1 MTLGTLVL
9 NGILLG
15 AALAVDAFS
24 VSVANAINEAKMPGK
39 RAAFI
44 AAVFG
49 VFQALMPMAGWVC
62 VRFVASIFSAFEKW
76 IPWIAALL
84 LFIIGVKMIMEGIKH
99 PGEDEVVIT
108 SHAILFAQGVATSI
122 DALSVGFAIAGLSFP
137 AALAESLIIGLVTF
151 GICLTG
157 LFLGKKLGAAVRGRA
172 SVLGGLI
179 LIFIGIMGLI
189 R

>member
-1 MTLGTLVL
+1 
-9 NGILLG
+9 
-15 AALAVDAFS
+15 
-24 VSVANAINEAKMPGK
+24 
-39 RAAFI
+39 
-44 AAVFG
+44 
-49 VFQALMPMAGWVC
+49 
-62 VRFVASIFSAFEKW
+62 
-76 IPWIAALL
+76 
-84 LFIIGVKMIMEGIKH
+84 MEGIKH